1 MESLNKEALTELL
14 PKTDGVVR
22 ELLMLRAEM
31 SRSSVAKYQK
41 MLDCVRADGRVHGLH
56 QFIGAGRT
64 GRWAGRL
71 LQTQNLPRNYLT
83 DLEGTRSLVKA
94 RDTDSLSMIYTN
106 TADTLSQLI
115 RTALIP
121 APGNRF
127 IVADY
132 SAIEARVLAW
142 LAGERWVLDAFRSG
156 EDIYCTTASQM
167 FGVPVEKHGA
177 NAEVRQK
184 GKIATL
190 ACGYGGSVGALTKM
204 GADKMG
210 LSKDE
215 MHPIVDAWREAN
227 PSIVDFWY
235 TVDKAANEAIDK
247 HTTTRIGNIVT
258 GRAQGWDARH

>member
-41 MLDCVRADGRVHGLH
+41 MLDCVRADGRVHHGLH

-142 LAGERWVLDAFRSG
+142 LAGERWVLD
-156 EDIYCTTASQM
+156 
-167 FGVPVEKHGA
+167 V
-177 NAEVRQK
+177 
-184 GKIATL
+184 
-190 ACGYGGSVGALTKM
+190 
-204 GADKMG
+204 
-210 LSKDE
+210 
-215 MHPIVDAWREAN
+215 
-227 PSIVDFWY
+227 
-235 TVDKAANEAIDK
+235 
-247 HTTTRIGNIVT
+247 
-258 GRAQGWDARH
+258 